1 MSNKN
6 KLIGLSLI
14 ALATLCACND
24 DNHADGKGNRLVT
37 FSVNAKANGGWSDI
51 NGSRSAWMSPQAQ
64 QMGEP
69 VEMEGKLNGNSVYL
83 TSEVTEG
90 FPTDNPTF
98 TRGTQ
103 ITKADGMSSFGVTAF
118 LGSQK
123 YMDHVEIKKSDDS
136 WKPETDYFWLN
147 GKSLDFYAWYP
158 YNSAE
163 GTNGIPAGMTLNNE
177 DFSSI
182 SYTVP
187 TDVSKQEDLMFAVN
201 KNESEP
207 KDGKATSLDFKHSL
221 AAVKFVVGDLPTG
234 TKVTSVALKGV
245 KYKGDL
251 AVTTDDKG
259 EVQFTWSNLG
269 NDTENF
275 TQATDKKVKENDT
288 DNAIT
293 NENQTFFMMPQT
305 LPDDAKVEV
314 VVEDEKASKVTLTG
328 LLQDATAAEG
338 AKNKWEAGNTY
349 TYRVNSSGVQAEV
362 TFFKGRNGLNGQP
375 YTSHNI
381 SANGDP
387 FNLTLKYPNT
397 VEKITARIAYETKET
412 SADGSTTYKYEEI
425 KQYENLMDKNEHSLT
440 SPCMNNKGDEK
451 HAKEKETPFVV
462 QIKIKASAPLRMPTD
477 PDRPGEYKYHP
488 GSDDETWFTIW
499 RGKMFPPNYVLKY
512 PYCSVYVGR
521 KNLTYNGSGTS
532 NVFNMR
538 VSSQQYFEVDEN
550 HPKFGIGKFD
560 FANITGMF
568 NYDGDT
574 FEKVTWSIACWM
586 RDNQAPSNKAIYG
599 DKFIRN
605 HYWTFGCNGG
615 TIYWI
620 FNYQMTISSP
630 RNWWTAEH
638 SYAGYGQ
645 YQVTNCQMCSVDGY
659 NAGVCAR
666 GFASYQ

>member
-90 FPTDNPTF
+90 FPTDTPTF

-103 ITKADGMSSFGVTAF
+103 ITNADGMSSFGVTAF
-118 LGSQK
+118 MGSQK
-123 YMDHVEIKKSDDS
+123 YMDHEKITKFADS
-136 WKPETDYFWLN
+136 WKPQTDYFWLN
-147 GKSLDFYAWYP
+147 GKPLDFYAWYP

-163 GTNGIPAGMTLNNE
+163 GTNGIPAGMTLNQE

-201 KNESEP
+201 KNASEP
-207 KDGKATSLDFKHSL
+207 ADGNATSLDFKHLL

-251 AVTTDDKG
+251 AVTAG
-259 EVQFTWSNLG
+259 NNGAAQLAWSNLA
-269 NDTENF
+269 NETREF
-275 TQATDKKVKENDT
+275 TVVTNKEVKENDT
-288 DNAIT
+288 DHAIT

-305 LPDDAKVEV
+305 LPDDAMVEV
-314 VVEDEKASKVTLTG
+314 VVEDEKGAKVTLTG
-328 LLQDATAAEG
+328 ALQDATAAEQ

-349 TYRVNSSGVQAEV
+349 TYSISLSGIISAEI
-362 TFFKGRNGLNGQP
+362 TFFKGIYGALGYS

-387 FNLTLKYPNT
+387 FT
-397 VEKITARIAYETKET
+397 VDFSCPETVNSIKLRFAYKN
-412 SADGSTTYKYEEI
+412 ADGSFEEI
-425 KQYENLMDKNEHSLT
+425 QRDKNT
-440 SPCMNNKGDEK
+440 SYYDLSVTKTSENFRSPVLNNYGNP
-451 HAKEKETPFVV
+451 AKAKQNSTEFVV
-462 QIKIKASAPLRMPTD
+462 QMQVKGSTLMRMPSD
-477 PDRPGEYKYHP
+477 PYRLGEVIKYHP
-488 GSDDETWFTIW
+488 GTDDNTWYTIW
-499 RGKMFPPNYVLKY
+499 KGTMFPPNYIYDRDAYGNYNSSIYVLMSRKDIGSY
-512 PYCSVYVGR
+512 NQYVAAQLAAG
-521 KNLTYNGSGTS
+521 YS
-532 NVFNMR
+532 
-538 VSSQQYFEVDEN
+538 EVDEN
-550 HPKFGIGKFD
+550 HPYLGKGRWELPYCFWD
-560 FANITGMF
+560 PNMLQRALGLLGLMESRQSPAYNPIYGEPTQRADWYWTSGGGGSGEFWVIQGKAAGRTGFSTDGMF
-568 NYDGDT
+568 VQKNRYT
-574 FEKVTWSIACWM
+574 SWLQM
-586 RDNQAPSNKAIYG
+586 RAFSAK
-599 DKFIRN
+599 
-605 HYWTFGCNGG
+605 
-615 TIYWI
+615 TIVGVRAVMTGRY
-620 FNYQMTISSP
+620 YQ
-630 RNWWTAEH
+630 
-638 SYAGYGQ
+638 
-645 YQVTNCQMCSVDGY
+645 
-659 NAGVCAR
+659 
-666 GFASYQ
+666 